1 MIWAMT
7 EPRFSCQEQLVPGN
21 TYADKFAFLARA
33 GFAGIEIWSQNLS
46 DHIAELAE
54 LSVST
59 GIAVSSGCQG
69 FDGGLINASEA
80 GRRAAI
86 TQTREALDAL
96 GALNGAGFVVPSG
109 FALGSKVLPPFKP
122 PRPAEEDA
130 EALRDSL
137 AQILPHAAQTQVAV
151 FLEPINRYEIHF
163 LNSLAEAASVVSA
176 INSPWLSVVAD
187 LFHMN
192 IEEANPIEALSNVS
206 SWLGHVHLADTNRK
220 LPGQGHLNFVA
231 HFTVL
236 QRSGYRAWLAIECDR
251 PADGPRELP
260 AAIDYLR
267 DCWSEAERL
276 T

>member
-1 MIWAMT
+1 MVLTMT

-21 TYADKFAFLARA
+21 TYAEKFAFLARV
-33 GFAGIEIWSQNLS
+33 GFVGIEIWSHNLS
-46 DHIAELAE
+46 DHIEELAE
-54 LSVST
+54 LSMST
-59 GIAVSSGCQG
+59 AVAVSSGCQG
-69 FDGGLINASEA
+69 FEGGLINASEED
-80 GRRAAI
+80 RRAAI
-86 TQTREALDAL
+86 TQTKEALDAL
-96 GALNGAGFVVPSG
+96 GAVGGAGFVVPSG

-130 EALRDSL
+130 RALRDSL
-137 AQILPHAAQTQVAV
+137 AQILPHAAQAQVAI

-163 LNSLAEAASVVSA
+163 LNTLAEAASVVST

-192 IEEANPIEALSNVS
+192 IEEANPTEALSSVS
-206 SWLGHVHLADTNRK
+206 SLLGHVHLADTNRK

-231 HFTVL
+231 HFAVL
-236 QRSGYRAWLAIECDR
+236 QRSGYRGWLAIECDR
-251 PADGPRELP
+251 PTDGPRELP